1 MDLINTTTDIKFF
14 GRPDVVQSDCVA
26 ITFHVPTTG
35 NPVNVNGF
43 EIAPGNSLQIDQ
55 STGHIDRSK
64 YQFTFLTG
72 LGNNE
77 LYVFR
82 VLLK

>member
-1 MDLINTTTDIKFF
+1 
-14 GRPDVVQSDCVA
+14 
-26 ITFHVPTTG
+26 VPTTG

-43 EIAPGNSLQIDQ
+43 DIAPGNSLQIDQ